1 MPEPAVEPKKEYVE
15 PTLEEQKRLIHDET
29 VPAPVRRFW
38 RQRLYGAGGTG
49 RKGLQQDRAQRL
61 QESLRENFKVRPLD
75 KLVGAVGKPA
85 PESVVEHL
93 SGKQRKRGRRLLRKL
108 AKVVKTAG

>member
-15 PTLEEQKRLIHDET
+15 PTREEQKRLIHDET
-29 VPAPVRRFW
+29 VPEPVRRFW

-61 QESLRENFKVRPLD
+61 QESLRENFKVRTLD